1 MSCQTELQSSDDII
15 PKGEYEKLKKDYENL
30 KREHEALQ
38 KEQEKLLLH
47 YAGKEID
54 MVHEKQTNCTAYVY
68 CENDFR
74 DKDDKVRFFTGL
86 TDWDTLW
93 RFFMFVRP
101 HLIGHTSLMLFSS
114 SCLH

>member
-74 DKDDKVRFFTGL
+74 DKDKVRFL
-86 TDWDTLW
+86 LAS
-93 RFFMFVRP
+93 
-101 HLIGHTSLMLFSS
+101 LIGIPFGGCLCSLGHIL
-114 SCLH
+114 LGIHH